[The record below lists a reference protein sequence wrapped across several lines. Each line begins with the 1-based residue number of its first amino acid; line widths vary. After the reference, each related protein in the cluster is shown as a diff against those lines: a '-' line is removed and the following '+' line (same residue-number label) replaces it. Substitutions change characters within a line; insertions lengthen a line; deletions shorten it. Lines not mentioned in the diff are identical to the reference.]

1 MEKLKKLKSIIQNEV
16 EFLNS
21 RGEGDYRNGNLD
33 FANFVL
39 RYIQLLEEEVEE
51 VQE

>member
-1 MEKLKKLKSIIQNEV
+1 MKIEKLKNIIESEI

-21 RGEGDYRNGNLD
+21 RIENSYRNGNLD

-51 VQE
+51 VQD